1 MNLEMLKLIL
11 LSIVGYLIGSLSSS
25 VIVTK
30 LVTGRDIRNIELK
43 NAGAYNVFRNIG
55 KGWGCVVAVLDGLKG
70 LFLICIGF
78 LLKMQIPHIIIAAS
92 FVVIGHCFP
101 VFYHFYGGR
110 GGAPIIGILVP
121 FLPIELVIWFVPAI
135 ILGLLI
141 KRLGYFPVFWLA
153 FVLITMLLFNWS
165 HRSQDTVLALLYVMI
180 LTGVLNTIII
190 LSRRDSRIVKE

>member
-78 LLKMQIPHIIIAAS
+78 LLKMQIPHIIFAAS

-141 KRLGYFPVFWLA
+141 KRLGYFPVFWLT

>member
-1 MNLEMLKLIL
+1 MNSDILKLIL

-25 VIVTK
+25 VIITK
-30 LVTGRDIRNIELK
+30 LVSGRDIRNIEIK

-55 KGWGCVVAVLDGLKG
+55 KGWGCVVAALDGLKG

-101 VFYHFYGGR
+101 IFYHFYGGR
-110 GGAPIIGILVP
+110 GGATTIGVLVP
-121 FLPIELVIWFVPAI
+121 FLPIELVIWLVPAI

-141 KRLGYFPVFWLA
+141 KRPGYFPVFWMF
-153 FVLITMLLFNWS
+153 FVLMTMLLFNWS
-165 HRSQDTVLALLYVMI
+165 HRSQDTVHALLYVMI
-180 LTGVLNTIII
+180 LTGVLNTVII
-190 LSRRDSRIVKE
+190 LSHRDSRVVKE

>member
-1 MNLEMLKLIL
+1 MNLEILKLIL
-11 LSIVGYLIGSLSSS
+11 LSIAGYLIGSLSFS
-25 VIVTK
+25 VIITK
-30 LVTGRDIRNIELK
+30 LVTGKDIRNIDFK

-92 FVVIGHCFP
+92 FVIIGHCFP
-101 VFYHFYGGR
+101 VFYHFFGGR

-121 FLPIELVIWFVPAI
+121 FLPLELVIWLIPAI

-141 KRLGYFPVFWLA
+141 KRLGYFPVFWLF
-153 FVLITMLLFNWS
+153 FVLMTMLIFNWS
-165 HRSQDTVLALLYVMI
+165 HLSQDIVYALLYVMI

-190 LSRRDSRIVKE
+190 LSHRDSRVVKE

>member
-1 MNLEMLKLIL
+1 MNLEILKLIL
-11 LSIVGYLIGSLSSS
+11 LSIAGYLIGSLSFS
-25 VIVTK
+25 VIITK
-30 LVTGRDIRNIELK
+30 LVTGKDIRNIDFK

-70 LFLICIGF
+70 LFLIFIGF

-121 FLPIELVIWFVPAI
+121 FLPLELVIWLIPAI

-141 KRLGYFPVFWLA
+141 KRLGYFPVFWLF
-153 FVLITMLLFNWS
+153 FVLMTMLLFNWS
-165 HRSQDTVLALLYVMI
+165 HQSQDTVHALLYVI
-180 LTGVLNTIII
+180 LLTGVLNTIII
-190 LSRRDSRIVKE
+190 LSHRDSRIVKE

>member
-1 MNLEMLKLIL
+1 MNLEILKLIL
-11 LSIVGYLIGSLSSS
+11 LSIAGYLIGSLSFS
-25 VIVTK
+25 VIITK
-30 LVTGRDIRNIELK
+30 LVTGKDIRNIDFK

-92 FVVIGHCFP
+92 FVIIGHCFP
-101 VFYHFYGGR
+101 VFYHFFGGR

-121 FLPIELVIWFVPAI
+121 FLPLELVIWLIPAI

-141 KRLGYFPVFWLA
+141 KRLGYFPVFWLF
-153 FVLITMLLFNWS
+153 FVLTTMLIFNWS
-165 HRSQDTVLALLYVMI
+165 HLSQDIVYALLYVMI

-190 LSRRDSRIVKE
+190 LSHRDSRVVKE